1 MLPIKSYGLMT
12 YSDSRNDSTF
22 KSKDGKEIH
31 YSVLINAVD
40 SYLPHLKSR
49 HHIIDTSLLND
60 IRQDALMKIV
70 RSAGSYDST
79 KGTPDVWARR
89 IARNCAIDAFKYN
102 SRNVH
107 SVPELCD
114 EDHGPD
120 YIISGREGI
129 ERIFNLINSL
139 KNEKFRIALT
149 MKSSGNDNAEI
160 AKILGT
166 SVKNATTIVCRARA
180 ALKKKLGKEYLSMFG
195 IA

>member
-1 MLPIKSYGLMT
+1 MT
-12 YSDSRNDSTF
+12 YSDSRNNSTF

-31 YSVLINAVD
+31 YSVLINVVD
-40 SYLPHLKSR
+40 SYLPYIKSR
-49 HHIIDTSLLND
+49 HHIMDTSLLDD

-102 SRNVH
+102 SHNVH

-114 EDHGPD
+114 ENHGPD
-120 YIISGREGI
+120 YIISGREGF
-129 ERIFNLINSL
+129 ERIFNLIKSL

-160 AKILGT
+160 AKVLGT